1 MGVYKK
7 LLEVQRQ
14 LNVPKGQRNESGNFN
29 FRSCED
35 ILSALKPLLAE
46 VKATLIITDE
56 LVMQGDWHYIK
67 ATVTFIDYEKK
78 ESVSNTAYAR
88 EEQMK
93 KGMDVCQVT
102 GSASSYARKYA
113 LNGLFCIDDTKDADF
128 KVFYMDDEKLETLK
142 KELER
147 TGVSVK
153 SLLANY
159 NCKMV
164 TELSKAQY
172 DDAIFRLELTPD
184 KNNHQEQATP
194 PSEVTQQM
202 KSDTSNN
209 QQGEIFLEVIQQV
222 KPDKNNHQ
230 KQAEVPSKVTQQ
242 MMTDITQLVE
252 KNASKGAKLE
262 KILKIYQVKDVSE
275 MTVPQYEDCKN
286 KLLMYEQV
294 GKKKGKIIPNS
305 TERSKEQVAEKCC

>member
-14 LNVPKGQRNESGNFN
+14 LNVPKGQRNEFGKYN

-67 ATVTFIDYEKK
+67 STVTFIDCEDEK
-78 ESVSNTAYAR
+78 SVSNTAYAR
-88 EEQMK
+88 EEQQK

-128 KVFYMDDEKLETLK
+128 KVSYMDDEKLETLK

-147 TGVSVK
+147 TGVSLK
-153 SLLANY
+153 GLLANY
-159 NCKMV
+159 SCKMV
-164 TELSKAQY
+164 TELSKVQY
-172 DDAIFRLELTPD
+172 DDAIFRLGLTPD
-184 KNNHQEQATP
+184 KNSHQEQVTP

-202 KSDTSNN
+202 KSDTSDN
-209 QQGEIFLEVIQQV
+209 QKQGETFLEVIRKV

-230 KQAEVPSKVTQQ
+230 EAEVPSKVTQQ
-242 MMTDITQLVE
+242 MMTDITQLAE
-252 KNASKGAKLE
+252 KYASKGAKLE
-262 KILKIYQVKDVSE
+262 KILKIYQVKDISE
-275 MTVPQYEDCKN
+275 MTIPQYEDCKK
-286 KLLMYEQV
+286 KLLLYEQT
-294 GKKKGKIIPNS
+294 GKKKEKIIQNS